1 MMQVRDESLS
11 PGASVESLRHS
22 IEALVAERQRL
33 RDEAASPAVLERNRS
48 ELVRSQWQLSAA
60 LLLARG

>member
-1 MMQVRDESLS
+1 MMEVRDESLS

-33 RDEAASPAVLERNRS
+33 RAESASPAVLERNRR
-48 ELVRSQWQLSAA
+48 ELVRSQCQLTAA
-60 LLLARG
+60 LLFARG